1 MQHHLES
8 PWLETA
14 SNSNIMGAVWNHLSK
29 EQHKHQPA
37 SKEDVWMSFKEPEE
51 LFLKTICRNERLL
64 CYRINVVVPKNDFQG
79 CLNCTNTVFVR
90 TRFNTLMDG
99 NKEMGDS
106 SRPLQLL
113 RCSLALQWIYNLTS
127 DNTTLWAPSP
137 STPSISWLWWCDRKC
152 SCSIFLLMSGRL
164 SGILILSSYH
174 PLLQDI
180 LVCTECSECILWPRP
195 ADNLF
200 L

>member
-1 MQHHLES
+1 MNTEKYCQ
-8 PWLETA
+8 
-14 SNSNIMGAVWNHLSK
+14 I
-29 EQHKHQPA
+29 
-37 SKEDVWMSFKEPEE
+37 
-51 LFLKTICRNERLL
+51 NERLL

-79 CLNCTNTVFVR
+79 CLNCTNTVLSSILYYTFQY
-90 TRFNTLMDG
+90 THG
-99 NKEMGDS
+99 WKHKEMGDS

-113 RCSLALQWIYNLTS
+113 RCSLALKWIYNLTS

-152 SCSIFLLMSGRL
+152 CCSIFLLMSGRL

>member
-51 LFLKTICRNERLL
+51 QFK
-64 CYRINVVVPKNDFQG
+64 G
-79 CLNCTNTVFVR
+79 CLNCTNTVFVC

-127 DNTTLWAPSP
+127 DNTALWAPSP